1 MSSTAT
7 LDHWSRYTPKQRIK
21 RYAVLLLTLLVVAWA
36 LQSIDVIWEWVWDSP
51 AQMADLF
58 GRMVPP
64 DPQNLPS
71 IMEAMWETVNIAT
84 IATLFAVIISL
95 PVAYIAAKN
104 TTPNVATL
112 WLGRFILVSS
122 RSVNTIIWAL
132 LFVAIFGPGIIAG
145 IVAIMFRSIG
155 FMGKLLGEAI
165 EEIDTRPV
173 EALQASG
180 ASRFKVVLY
189 AIVPQVMPTFFAVSI
204 LRWDINLRESTVL
217 GLVGAGGIGII
228 LQGAIDTIN
237 WPEMS
242 TILLAILA
250 FVDVPAQTYLV
261 IFPVDAELSNSRS
274 LLTLWA
280 TLRSRTTLA
289 Q

>member
-1 MSSTAT
+1 MTTTKHMDS
-7 LDHWSRYTPKQRIK
+7 WSRYTPKQRVQ
-21 RYAVLLLTLLVVAWA
+21 RYAVLFVTLMVVAWA
-36 LQSIDVIWEWVWDSP
+36 LQSINVIWEWVWDSP
-51 AQMADLF
+51 TQMADLF

-64 DPQNLPS
+64 DPTNFGT
-71 IMEAMWETVNIAT
+71 IMVAMWETINIAT
-84 IATLFAVIISL
+84 IATLFAVILSL

-104 TTPNVATL
+104 TTPNVVTL
-112 WLGRFILVSS
+112 WIGRFILVSS

-165 EEIDTRPV
+165 EEIDHRPV

-189 AIVPQVMPTFFAVSI
+189 AIVPQVIPTFFAVSI

-228 LQGAIDTIN
+228 LQGAIDTFN
-237 WPEMS
+237 WPEVS

-250 FVDVPAQTYLV
+250 FVIMGEVISMYLRKK
-261 IFPVDAELSNSRS
+261 IL
-274 LLTLWA
+274 
-280 TLRSRTTLA
+280 
-289 Q
+289 

>member
-1 MSSTAT
+1 MNSPAA
-7 LDHWSRYTPKQRIK
+7 LDHWSRFTPKQRIK
-21 RYAVLLLTLLVVAWA
+21 RYAVLLATLLVVAWA
-36 LQSIDVIWEWVWDSP
+36 LQSINVIWEWVWDSP

-58 GRMVPP
+58 SRMVPP

-71 IMEAMWETVNIAT
+71 IMQAMWETVNIAT
-84 IATLFAVIISL
+84 IATLFAVILSL

-104 TTPNVATL
+104 TTPNIVTL
-112 WLGRFILVSS
+112 WIGRFILVSS

-228 LQGAIDTIN
+228 LQGAIDTFN
-237 WPEMS
+237 WPEVS

-250 FVDVPAQTYLV
+250 FVILGEIVSMYLRKR
-261 IFPVDAELSNSRS
+261 IL
-274 LLTLWA
+274 
-280 TLRSRTTLA
+280 
-289 Q
+289 